1 MRFLVALLASIT
13 LVTSFDLNVT
23 KDMLHLAQAAYC
35 NDVTPTQWN
44 CKVCDNPVIL
54 EKIIANNGGKALVGY
69 HSTYDALF
77 VSFRGSENIENWI
90 DNIQFELLY
99 PYEDDLS
106 NVGIETGFYKVF
118 WYLFD
123 DISDSLFE
131 LSDKYKTTDIMTT
144 GHSLGGIASILAFE
158 IYYYMPQFTII
169 SLTTFGSPRI
179 GNADFSKLFSLT
191 NIPSTRVTH
200 YYDIVPHL
208 PQELLGYKH
217 ISQEIWFNKDN
228 TDYIICHGA
237 EDPSCSNSCGPF
249 ECTSIDQH
257 LNYIHIQMGSSG
269 DC

>member
-23 KDMLHLAQAAYC
+23 KDMLHLAQASYC

-118 WYLFD
+118 WYL
-123 DISDSLFE
+123 
-131 LSDKYKTTDIMTT
+131 
-144 GHSLGGIASILAFE
+144 
-158 IYYYMPQFTII
+158 
-169 SLTTFGSPRI
+169 
-179 GNADFSKLFSLT
+179 
-191 NIPSTRVTH
+191 
-200 YYDIVPHL
+200 
-208 PQELLGYKH
+208 
-217 ISQEIWFNKDN
+217 
-228 TDYIICHGA
+228 
-237 EDPSCSNSCGPF
+237 
-249 ECTSIDQH
+249 
-257 LNYIHIQMGSSG
+257 
-269 DC
+269 